1 MTIAVGCIVGAVL
14 IALMMWHS
22 SVNNR
27 KLDELERLADLS
39 QLLLVDYPRLQK
51 GWDGYR
57 AEPICAAS
65 LEKARKVFARMRVY
79 GCGDW
84 WVSPGADGS
93 VQYTLKGKDGAW
105 FQVDM
110 YDDCYMLWS
119 NRPVRGMDVHG
130 RGGFKTQDVGQVWE
144 WMRTAAVQYG
154 EHKPVK
160 VRKVPDDFDKFE
172 QEGNAVFLVEFGED

>member
-1 MTIAVGCIVGAVL
+1 MGMAVGLVAVVL
-14 IALMMWHS
+14 FIAAMMLNS
-22 SVNNR
+22 YFNNR

-105 FQVDM
+105 FQADM

-119 NRPVRGMDVHG
+119 NRPVRGMGYV

-144 WMRTAAVQYG
+144 WMHTAAMQYG
-154 EHKPVK
+154 ERKPVK
-160 VRKVPDDFDKFE
+160 VRKVPDDFEKFE
-172 QEGNAVFLVEFGED
+172 KEGNAVFLIESGED